1 MREWETDRTMPRN
14 VPRIL
19 TALLAGGTALA
30 VCLLALPPAVGVLAG
45 GAKYEGVVGDD
56 LAALSERT
64 VVYDNRGRVIGE
76 LGLEDRASVRLSDV
90 SPALIAA
97 VLNTEDR
104 NFYENA
110 GVDVQAVA
118 RAFFRN
124 VDAGEVA
131 QGGSTITQQLVKNRL
146 FSSPQRTLARKVRE
160 AALALRLDAEWP
172 KNRILEEYLN
182 TVYFGQGSY
191 GVRAAAERFFQTQPA
206 RLDVAQS
213 ALLAGLIRNP
223 EGDNPFTDPDAA
235 RTRRAEV
242 LRSMRERGLITT
254 VEEQYANAVPLPSTK
269 PAADLRPKNYYV
281 DEVQRRLLE
290 DPRLAATRRER
301 YNLVFR
307 GGLKVT
313 TAYDQRMQDEAQAAV
328 DDTLPTTRFTAAMA
342 VMVPTTGEVKALV
355 AGPGFERSQFNL
367 ATQGAR
373 QPGSTYKVITL
384 AAALEDGYSAR
395 DTISGASP
403 CTVRIDGY
411 EPWTTR
417 NAEGGGGTY
426 SLRSATEGS
435 VNCAYARL
443 IGAVGPARVAEMA
456 RRMGI
461 NREVPAYPSITLG
474 TVGASP
480 LEMATVYSTLAAEGV
495 RHDPVFVTKVLD
507 RNGEVIF
514 DEVPR
519 GRRVLDPEVARTETD
534 ILTGVIRGGTGT
546 RADIGR
552 PAAGKTGTTDD
563 KTNAWFVGYTPQL
576 VAAVWMGDP
585 AAYTPMTNV
594 GRFGD
599 VFGGTYPALIWKQF
613 MTAALRGQPIRKFTP
628 PDPTRW
634 PKPATIT
641 EKGRGVP
648 WSSVTGATG
657 VSGATGPSGP
667 SGPSGPTGETPVTST
682 TTLPEV
688 TTTTSE
694 PPPTTTTAARTTGPR

>member
-1 MREWETDRTMPRN
+1 MARPLARMAA
-14 VPRIL
+14 
-19 TALLAGGTALA
+19 ALVAGGTALA
-30 VCLLALPPAVGVLAG
+30 VCLLALPPAVGVFTG

-64 VVYDNRGRVIGE
+64 VITDNRGRVIGE
-76 LGLEDRASVRLSDV
+76 LGLQDRSSVRLSDV
-90 SPALIAA
+90 SPVLIAA

-124 VDAGEVA
+124 VDAGSVS

-146 FSSPQRTLARKVRE
+146 FSSPQRTLSRKVRE

-191 GVRAAAERFFQTQPA
+191 GIRAASERFFQTEPS

-213 ALLAGLIRNP
+213 ALLAGLIHNP
-223 EGDNPFTDPDAA
+223 EGDNPFTHPDDALA
-235 RTRRAEV
+235 RRASV
-242 LRSMRERGLITT
+242 LRSMREQGIITDA
-254 VEEQYANAVPLPSTK
+254 EEQYARLVPLPTVK

-281 DEVQRRLLE
+281 DEVQRRLLA
-290 DPRLAATRRER
+290 DPRLAPTARER

-307 GGLKVT
+307 GGLRVT

-328 DDTLPTTRFTAAMA
+328 TKTLPATQFTAAMA
-342 VMVPTTGEVKALV
+342 VMDPSNGEVKALV

-373 QPGSTYKVITL
+373 QPGSTYKAITL
-384 AAALEDGYSAR
+384 AAALEAGFSVR
-395 DTISGASP
+395 DTISGGSP
-403 CTVRIDGY
+403 CTVKIDGY
-411 EPWTTR
+411 QPWTTR
-417 NAEGGGGTY
+417 NAEGGGGSFT
-426 SLRSATEGS
+426 LRTATEES

-443 IGAVGPARVAEMA
+443 IAAVGPDKVAAMA

-461 NREVPAYPSITLG
+461 TREVPAYPSITLG

-507 RNGEVIF
+507 RDGRVIF
-514 DEVPR
+514 DRAPR
-519 GRRVLDPEVARTETD
+519 PRRVLDAEIARTETD
-534 ILTGVIRGGTGT
+534 VLTGVIRNGTGT
-546 RADIGR
+546 RADIKR

-585 AAYTPMTNV
+585 AAYTPMKNV
-594 GRFGD
+594 GRFGE
-599 VFGGTYPALIWKQF
+599 VFGGTYPAVIWHEF
-613 MTAALRGQPIRKFTP
+613 MVAALRGQPVRKFTA
-628 PDPTRW
+628 PDESLW
-634 PKPATIT
+634 PKPASIT
-641 EKGRGVP
+641 DAGRGVP
-648 WSSVTGATG
+648 WSSVPGVTGTSG
-657 VSGATGPSGP
+657 VTGPTGP
-667 SGPSGPTGETPVTST
+667 SGPSGPTGETPATTST
-682 TTLPEV
+682 TVPEV
-688 TTTTSE
+688 TTTTVA
-694 PPPTTTTAARTTGPR
+694 PPPTTAAGVGRVTGPR

>member
-1 MREWETDRTMPRN
+1 MARPLARM
-14 VPRIL
+14 
-19 TALLAGGTALA
+19 TAALVAGGTALA
-30 VCLLALPPAVGVLAG
+30 VCLLALPPAVGVFTG

-64 VVYDNRGRVIGE
+64 VITDNRGRVIGE
-76 LGLEDRASVRLSDV
+76 LGLQDRSSVRLSDV
-90 SPALIAA
+90 SPVLIAA

-124 VDAGEVA
+124 VDSGGVS

-146 FSSPQRTLARKVRE
+146 FASPQRTLSRKVRE

-191 GVRAAAERFFQTQPA
+191 GIRSAAERFFQTQPS

-213 ALLAGLIRNP
+213 ALLAGLIHNP
-223 EGDNPFTDPDAA
+223 EGDNPFTHPDEALA
-235 RTRRAEV
+235 RRATV
-242 LRSMRERGLITT
+242 LRSMREQGLITEA
-254 VEEQYANAVPLPSTK
+254 EEQYARVVPLPTTK

-281 DEVQRRLLE
+281 DEVQRRLLD
-290 DPRLAATRRER
+290 DPRLAPTARER

-328 DDTLPTTRFTAAMA
+328 TKTLPATQFTAAMA
-342 VMVPTTGEVKALV
+342 VMDPTNGEVKALV

-373 QPGSTYKVITL
+373 QPGSTYKAITL
-384 AAALEDGYSAR
+384 AAALEAGYSAK
-395 DTISGASP
+395 DTISGGSP
-403 CTVRIDGY
+403 CTVKIDGY
-411 EPWTTR
+411 QPWTTR
-417 NAEGGGGTY
+417 NAEGGGGSY
-426 SLRSATEGS
+426 SLRTATEES

-443 IGAVGPARVAEMA
+443 IAAVGPAKVAAMA
-456 RRMGI
+456 KRMGI
-461 NREVPAYPSITLG
+461 TREPPAYPSITLG

-507 RNGEVIF
+507 RDGRVIF
-514 DEVPR
+514 DTAPR
-519 GRRVLDPEVARTETD
+519 AKRVLDVEIARTETD
-534 ILTGVIRGGTGT
+534 ILTGVIRNGTGT
-546 RADIGR
+546 RANIGR

-585 AAYTPMTNV
+585 AAYTPMKNV
-594 GRFGD
+594 GRFGE
-599 VFGGTYPALIWKQF
+599 VFGGTYPAVIWHEF
-613 MTAALRGQPIRKFTP
+613 MVAALRNQPVKKFTA
-628 PDPTRW
+628 PDQTLW
-634 PKPATIT
+634 PKPASIT
-641 EKGRGVP
+641 DKGRGVP
-648 WSSVTGATG
+648 WSSFTGATG
-657 VSGATGPSGP
+657 STGVTGPTGP
-667 SGPSGPTGETPVTST
+667 SGPSGPTGETPGTST
-682 TTLPEV
+682 TTVPEV
-688 TTTTSE
+688 TTTTVA
-694 PPPTTTTAARTTGPR
+694 PPPTTVASIGRVTGPR